1 MLLIGV
7 EVLMLAVLVSNSIRL
22 LHGAMANQARLQA
35 EQYHPVLEAALAV
48 PLAQQDY
55 ATVQT
60 ILDES
65 RTAGGVDYIVVEDL
79 SGKQVGSSG
88 WPAGKPLPEPS
99 KELLRFYTKNEPTY
113 DVVIPSSTHNQA
125 VGTLHFGLNVSL
137 IAAAQQKLLTQGIS
151 ISVAGIFISS
161 LIMLLIGF
169 WLTTKLKLLT
179 RASRQVAAGNLLPAP
194 VPEGNDDVGQ
204 LGMAFNIMSRTISER
219 VIELTA
225 AKEAAETS
233 ERAKAQHEE
242 RLNLALAG
250 ADLGLWDWD
259 LISDR
264 VTYSEQWAGILG
276 YAVDE
281 LEQSVSTWESMIHPD
296 DVSLVRFTLQRHLAG
311 FTPMYETEHRCRSKS
326 GEWLWILD
334 RGRVVERTP
343 DGTPI
348 RAAGTHLDITSL
360 KQAED
365 KLRRLNEGLEQRVE
379 LELRRNREKDSLLLQ
394 QDKMA
399 SIGQL
404 AAGVAHEI
412 NNPMGFI
419 ISNLGTLKGYVENL
433 DQFTSLLQT
442 IIARDCTEDDQRM
455 VCEMSQKLDITY
467 ILQDIGTLI
476 AESSEGAERVKQ
488 IVQDLKNFARA
499 DEKTFNT
506 VNLNKCVESTLNMVR
521 NEIKYVADI
530 DLQLG
535 ELPRIVCS
543 DSQINQVIANLLVN
557 AVHAIDRHGTIK
569 VVTRQDGKYVVLE
582 VSDTGRGMTE
592 SVIKRIFEPFFTTKE
607 VGKGTGLG
615 LTISYDIIKKH
626 DGEITVLSEPGN
638 GTTFTIRL
646 PVNGPGELNAQPTG

>member
-1 MLLIGV
+1 M
-7 EVLMLAVLVSNSIRL
+7 
-22 LHGAMANQARLQA
+22 
-35 EQYHPVLEAALAV
+35 
-48 PLAQQDY
+48 
-55 ATVQT
+55 
-60 ILDES
+60 
-65 RTAGGVDYIVVEDL
+65 
-79 SGKQVGSSG
+79 
-88 WPAGKPLPEPS
+88 
-99 KELLRFYTKNEPTY
+99 
-113 DVVIPSSTHNQA
+113 
-125 VGTLHFGLNVSL
+125 
-137 IAAAQQKLLTQGIS
+137 
-151 ISVAGIFISS
+151 
-161 LIMLLIGF
+161 
-169 WLTTKLKLLT
+169 
-179 RASRQVAAGNLLPAP
+179 
-194 VPEGNDDVGQ
+194 
-204 LGMAFNIMSRTISER
+204 
-219 VIELTA
+219 
-225 AKEAAETS
+225 
-233 ERAKAQHEE
+233 
-242 RLNLALAG
+242 
-250 ADLGLWDWD
+250 
-259 LISDR
+259 
-264 VTYSEQWAGILG
+264 LG
-276 YAVDE
+276 YTVDE

-296 DVSLVRFTLQRHLAG
+296 DVPMVQGTLQQHIAG
-311 FTPMYETEHRCRSKS
+311 FTPMYETVHRCRTKS

-343 DGTPI
+343 EGIPL

-365 KLRRLNEGLEQRVE
+365 KLRLLNEGLEQRVE

-419 ISNLGTLKGYVENL
+419 ISNMGTLKGYVENL

-442 IIARDCTEDDQRM
+442 IIARDCTEDDQHA
-455 VCEMSQKLDITY
+455 VCEVTQKLDITY

-476 AESSEGAERVKQ
+476 AESSEGAERVKR
-488 IVQDLKNFARA
+488 IVLDLKDFARA
-499 DEKTFNT
+499 DEKTFKT
-506 VNLNKCVESTLNMVR
+506 VDLNKCVESTLNMVR

-530 DLQLG
+530 DLHLG
-535 ELPRIVCS
+535 ELPQIVCS

-638 GTTFTIRL
+638 GTTFTVRL